1 MKKYLVL
8 SVLIITAVIY
18 MNSGRPLH
26 ELKPFTDLTEVD
38 DAELLD
44 LDFKK
49 SESEDVKLEANYPQ
63 FHKGGDVGVL
73 IMHGFTASPLE
84 MQPIVDFLIEHGF
97 SVYQVRTAGHGSI
110 PEHLNLTTYQDW
122 YESARYGYF
131 VLKRNCKKVFTLGES
146 MGGAMALTISAHN
159 DTDGAILLAP
169 CIKIR
174 SNLTRFSPILS
185 KFVKLIPKVAAKAW
199 TDDVKG
205 VYYEQW
211 PVVGIYQ
218 LLMYTNYLKE
228 NMDLFSFPMLGF
240 QFPNDAV
247 VSGKATREFFENAPS
262 DDKTYVEFPDKLSLT
277 HILVSKKNVYR
288 DEMFTKIAEWL
299 NERGVKDDQ

>member
-1 MKKYLVL
+1 MKKYLIIL
-8 SVLIITAVIY
+8 ILIITAVIY
-18 MNSGRPLH
+18 MNSGRPKY

-38 DAELLD
+38 DAELMD

-49 SESEDVKLEANYPQ
+49 SESEEVKLQENYPQ

-73 IMHGFTASPLE
+73 VMHGFTASPLE
-84 MQPIVDFLIEHGF
+84 MQPVVDFLVDKGF

-122 YESARYGYF
+122 YESSRYGYF
-131 VLKRNCKKVFTLGES
+131 VLKRNCKKVFVLGES
-146 MGGAMALTISAHN
+146 MGGLMALTTAALN
-159 DTDGAILLAP
+159 DIDGAVLMAP
-169 CIKIR
+169 CIQMRNKI
-174 SNLTRFSPILS
+174 TKYSPIVS
-185 KFVKLIPKVAAKAW
+185 KFIKLTPKVVSKYW

-205 VYYEQW
+205 IYYDKW

-218 LLMYTNYLKE
+218 LLMYTNYVKE
-228 NMDLFSFPMLGF
+228 NMELFSFPMLGF

-262 DDKTYVEFPDKLSLT
+262 DDKTYIEFPDKLDMT
-277 HILVSKKNVYR
+277 HILVSERNKYR
-288 DEMFTKIAEWL
+288 DEMFSTIAEWL
-299 NERGVKDDQ
+299 EERGVKNDQ